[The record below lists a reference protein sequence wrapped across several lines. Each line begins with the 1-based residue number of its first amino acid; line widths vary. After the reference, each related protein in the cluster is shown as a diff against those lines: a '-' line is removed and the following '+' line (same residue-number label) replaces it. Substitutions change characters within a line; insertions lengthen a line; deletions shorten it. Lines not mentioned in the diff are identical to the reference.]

1 MARWLEIFVFCSRET
16 VEAVANIMNEAGSGG
31 VVIEDPALI
40 VEYLSKGN
48 AETLSPLLKVPPER
62 ETVVKGYYL
71 CDCSV
76 SDRLE
81 EISRRLG
88 ELGVRWRTG
97 EVRDEDWVNSWR
109 AYYKPL
115 KVGKRLVVKPSWE
128 DYTAGAGEIVI
139 DMDPGMAFGCGTH
152 ETTAAC
158 LELLEEL
165 VRGGEEVYDVGTGS
179 GILAVAAA
187 LLGARRVTAVD
198 IDELA
203 VRTARENAERNGVSD
218 RVAVVQG
225 NLLNNLAGPGAD
237 LVVAN
242 IIADVI
248 IRLAPGAAAA
258 LKPGGRLIASGI
270 IRERAGEVCQALLC
284 AGLEPER
291 ELAKG
296 EWVALVNRK
305 V

>member
-1 MARWLEIFVFCSRET
+1 MARWLELSVYCSRET
-16 VEAVANIMNEAGSGG
+16 VETVANIMNEEGSGG

-40 VEYLSKGN
+40 VEYLHKGN
-48 AETLSPLLKVPPER
+48 TETLAPSLKVPPGPEI
-62 ETVVKGYYL
+62 VVKGYFL

-76 SDRLE
+76 PDRLE
-81 EISRRLG
+81 IISRRLK

-109 AYYKPL
+109 AYYKPF

-128 DYTAGAGEIVI
+128 NYVAGAGEIVI

-152 ETTAAC
+152 ETTTMC
-158 LELLEEL
+158 LELLEDL

-179 GILAVAAA
+179 GILAIAAA

-203 VRTARENAERNGVSD
+203 VRTAGENAKRNGVAD
-218 RVAVVQG
+218 RVVVVRG
-225 NLLNNLAGPGAD
+225 DLLDNLAGSGAD

-242 IIADVI
+242 IVAGVI
-248 IRLAPGAAAA
+248 IRLAPAAAGA

-270 IRERAGEVCQALLC
+270 IGERAVEVQTALSG
-284 AGLEPER
+284 AGFELER
-291 ELAKG
+291 ELVKG
-296 EWVALVNRK
+296 EWVALVSRK